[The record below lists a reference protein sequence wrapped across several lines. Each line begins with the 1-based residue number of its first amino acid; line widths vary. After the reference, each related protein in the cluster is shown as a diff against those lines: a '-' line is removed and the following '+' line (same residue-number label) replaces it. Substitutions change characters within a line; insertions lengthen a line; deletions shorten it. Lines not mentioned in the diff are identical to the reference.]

1 MKIYFLFF
9 VYFFNFIFFNFTI
22 LYWFCH
28 ISTRIHHRYTRVS
41 HPSGSSQCT
50 SPKHSVLCIEP
61 GLVTHF
67 IYDIICFNAILPNH
81 PTLSLSH
88 RIQKT
93 VLYIS
98 VSFAVSYYILI
109 FILLLLLLLS
119 RFSRVRLCD
128 PIDGSPPGSL
138 SLGFSRQEHWSELP
152 FTSPMHQ
159 SEKWKRSCS
168 VVSDSDIFY
177 FLITYFKIKVSYF
190 LLPINQ

>member
-1 MKIYFLFF
+1 MPYINTNPPQ
-9 VYFFNFIFFNFTI
+9 VYTCSPSLWVIPVHQPQASSIVHWTWTGDSF
-22 LYWFCH
+22 H
-28 ISTRIHHRYTRVS
+28 IWYYT
-41 HPSGSSQCT
+41 
-50 SPKHSVLCIEP
+50 
-61 GLVTHF
+61 
-67 IYDIICFNAILPNH
+67 CFNAILPNH